1 MLKPALVFLV
11 ALTLSGCTTLGK
23 MADVAMNPDI
33 QVGSN
38 NDQPSTVAFSM
49 VAEPDMNPNE
59 SGEASPL
66 EFQIV
71 MLSEDSRLLATD
83 FDQVTADIEAALAK
97 NYIDHQDYTLLPG
110 QFKYLPPVKLDEK
123 VRYIGVI
130 ARYADPD
137 SAEWRKVIK
146 VKNTGHAWQIL
157 VHLRL
162 DEVEL
167 QLEEE

>member
-11 ALTLSGCTTLGK
+11 ALTLGGCTTLGK
-23 MADVAMNPDI
+23 MADVAMDPDI

-59 SGEASPL
+59 SGDAAPL

-83 FDQVTADIEAALAK
+83 FDQVTTDIEAALAK

-137 SAEWRKVIK
+137 SSEWRKVIK
-146 VKNTGHAWQIL
+146 VKNTGHAYQIL
-157 VHLRL
+157 VHLGL

-167 QLEEE
+167 QQEEE